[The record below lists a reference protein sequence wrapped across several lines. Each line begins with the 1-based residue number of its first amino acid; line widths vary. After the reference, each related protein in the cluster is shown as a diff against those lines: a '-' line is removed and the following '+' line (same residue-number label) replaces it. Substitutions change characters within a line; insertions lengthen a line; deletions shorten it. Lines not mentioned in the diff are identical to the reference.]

1 VGLQGAARQN
11 AQAMPDALRHITL
24 RQLQI
29 FLAAAE
35 HSSFARAAQ
44 LLHLTQP
51 AVSMQMSQLAD
62 VVGSPLFERQG
73 RKLALTQAGQ
83 TLVPYAERVAHTLRE
98 AGDALDALKGLRHGK
113 LRIAV
118 VATTRYFAP
127 RLLTM
132 FRQEHPQIELEVSI
146 LGREG
151 VIAQLDNNHADLA
164 IMGRPPANLPV
175 VAEVFARHPHGVIA
189 PPDHPLAGKKRLAP
203 NRIADEPFIA
213 REHGSGTRAAMDQY
227 FAEHSL
233 NPPIVQEMPSNES
246 IKQAVMAGMGL
257 AFISLH
263 TVNLEHRTGHL
274 VLLDLRGLPVMRDWY
289 VLHRATRNLSPAAV
303 AFKKFMHAQA
313 PRYMKTLLPK

>member
-1 VGLQGAARQN
+1 
-11 AQAMPDALRHITL
+11 MSDALRHITL
-24 RQLQI
+24 RQIQI

-73 RKLALTQAGQ
+73 RKLVLTQAGQ
-83 TLVPYAERVAHTLRE
+83 TLVPYAERVAQTLRE

-118 VATTRYFAP
+118 GATTRYFTP
-127 RLLTM
+127 RLLAM
-132 FRQEHPQIELEVSI
+132 FRQEHPQIELEVRI
-146 LGREG
+146 LNREG
-151 VIAQLDNNHADLA
+151 VIAQLESNQADMA
-164 IMGRPPANLPV
+164 IMGRPPTHLPV

-203 NRIADEPFIA
+203 GRIANEPFIA
-213 REHGSGTRAAMDQY
+213 REHGSGTRHAMDQY
-227 FAEHSL
+227 FTEHSL
-233 NPPIVQEMPSNES
+233 NPPILQEMASNES

-263 TVNLEHRTGHL
+263 TVSLEHRTGNL

-289 VLHRATRNLSPAAV
+289 VLHRATRSPSPAV
-303 AFKKFMHAQA
+303 QAFKQFMHAQA
-313 PRYMKTLLPK
+313 PKYMKTLLPK

>member
-1 VGLQGAARQN
+1 
-11 AQAMPDALRHITL
+11 MPDALRHITL
-24 RQLQI
+24 RQIQI

-62 VVGSPLFERQG
+62 VVGSALFERQG
-73 RKLALTQAGQ
+73 RKIVLTQAGQ
-83 TLVPYAERVAHTLRE
+83 TLVPYAERVAQTLRE
-98 AGDALDALKGLRHGK
+98 AGDALDALQGLRHGK

-127 RLLTM
+127 RLLAM
-132 FRQEHPQIELEVSI
+132 FRQEHPQIELEVNI

-151 VIAQLDNNHADLA
+151 VIAQLESNHADLA

-203 NRIADEPFIA
+203 GRIADEPFIA

-227 FAEHSL
+227 FAEHAL
-233 NPPIVQEMPSNES
+233 DPPIAQEMPSNES
-246 IKQAVMAGMGL
+246 IKQAVMGGMGL

-289 VLHRATRNLSPAAV
+289 VLHRATRQLSPAAQ
-303 AFKKFMHAQA
+303 AFKQFMHAQA
-313 PRYMKTLLPK
+313 PKYMKTLLPK